1 MQRDDVVFRDL
12 DNAEP
17 LLKQYNDLLE
27 TKLNQ
32 KIQQEKYYMDIPLPT
47 KYIRSKKEKG
57 AFVCVDYDTVYDM
70 FYFGRKANTITSA
83 EDLSTFRGT
92 FLNLST
98 LSGVNLTTSTGKST
112 MSSYNILSQQTE
124 ANR

>member
-32 KIQQEKYYMDIPLPT
+32 KIQQEKYYMNIPLPT

-57 AFVCVDYDTVYDM
+57 ALVCVDYDTIYDM
-70 FYFGRKANTITSA
+70 FYFGTKASTITSA
-83 EDLSTFRGT
+83 QNLSTFR
-92 FLNLST
+92 
-98 LSGVNLTTSTGKST
+98 
-112 MSSYNILSQQTE
+112 
-124 ANR
+124 